1 MMLIRLGRW
10 CHDGYNYHDTLQ
22 SVYLDEM
29 GKKDRFRHTFCYTQ
43 AKTRVSAC
51 SYYEC
56 IVVVVAYYYA
66 PYIIKPIST
75 LQRGLALFWDGNF
88 SEGHCKPPF
97 FNHLHRAKHAFPC
110 VIVCCYQKLFVPFIW
125 THTAMAYKS
134 FIKQINPQ
142 LSNLW
147 WIPNSVSKGFDA
159 AMKTGSSRRFKPYP
173 TTYRWVSSWL
183 PFTVD

>member
-1 MMLIRLGRW
+1 MMDIIIMIHYRVFIWMRWEKRTDSVIR
-10 CHDGYNYHDTLQ
+10 
-22 SVYLDEM
+22 
-29 GKKDRFRHTFCYTQ
+29 FATQ

-56 IVVVVAYYYA
+56 IVVVAYYYA

-97 FNHLHRAKHAFPC
+97 FNHLHRTKHAFPC

-125 THTAMAYKS
+125 THTATAYKS
-134 FIKQINPQ
+134 FIKQINR
-142 LSNLW
+142 
-147 WIPNSVSKGFDA
+147 GF
-159 AMKTGSSRRFKPYP
+159 SS
-173 TTYRWVSSWL
+173 
-183 PFTVD
+183 

>member
-1 MMLIRLGRW
+1 MIHCRVFIWMRWEKRTDSVIR
-10 CHDGYNYHDTLQ
+10 
-22 SVYLDEM
+22 
-29 GKKDRFRHTFCYTQ
+29 FATQ
-43 AKTRVSAC
+43 AKTGVSAC

-110 VIVCCYQKLFVPFIW
+110 VIVSYYQKPFVPLIW

-134 FIKQINPQ
+134 FIKQINR
-142 LSNLW
+142 
-147 WIPNSVSKGFDA
+147 GF
-159 AMKTGSSRRFKPYP
+159 
-173 TTYRWVSSWL
+173 SSWPNCWVVTDHVQKRVL
-183 PFTVD
+183 